1 MNTDDD
7 DFKITIGG
15 TECTISA
22 PDGTGLMFPETEYT
36 FDNTYT
42 LSSGPVTTVTSGTT
56 VGGCID
62 TPAGIT
68 YNTSFAGGLGT
79 MDLDVEFD
87 DDWPSESKI
96 LDMIEQYPALKLQYI
111 RFLEVYNLVRGD
123 FNHGKDI
130 LE

>member
-22 PDGTGLMFPETEYT
+22 PDGTGLMFPEHEYT
-36 FDNTYT
+36 YKGIDNTYT
-42 LSSGPVTTVTSGTT
+42 LSSSPVTTVSGVT

-62 TPAGIT
+62 TH
-68 YNTSFAGGLGT
+68 TSFTGGLG

-87 DDWPSESKI
+87 DNWPSESKI
-96 LDMIEQYPALKLQYI
+96 LDMIEEYPALKLQYT